1 MTTPANWL
9 GLGYYVLSLANASPL
24 PPRAQLNFI
33 AGSGT
38 TITLADNDATQ
49 STDVTIT
56 ATGGG
61 GSLSPGTARQALFT
75 NSGATAYV
83 WETLA
88 GDVTC
93 PTTPGTLEVTGLLT
107 KALPSLPGSGTS
119 VLQWSSGAFSWAALS
134 GSLTPGAAGQFLV
147 TNAAASAYEWA
158 TLSGDVADSATTPGQ
173 LTVVGLQGRT
183 LESTAPSDGYVI
195 TWSASN
201 AWWYP
206 AASAS
211 GGITALTG
219 DVVAS
224 GSGSVAADVVN
235 LSGSSGVCTVSC
247 DTLQWN
253 SGVAPEI
260 LYTGSSTFQVS
271 ATSAAL
277 SISASTISLAAGT
290 SLSLTGTSFFLD
302 ASSGTGTIEA
312 SGLIE
317 IESSSEVE
325 ITAPTFFGNVSTIEW
340 APAATNAVLATTH
353 WVNMTFDG
361 TVYAVLLHHGS

>member
-107 KALPSLPGSGTS
+107 KALPALPGSGTS

-158 TLSGDVADSATTPGQ
+158 TLSGDIADSATTPGQ

-183 LESTAPSDGYVI
+183 LESTAPSDGYVL

-219 DVVAS
+219 DVLAS
-224 GSGSVAADVVN
+224 GSGSVAADIVN
-235 LSGSSGVCTVSC
+235 ISGSAGVCTISC

-260 LYTGSSTFQVS
+260 LYTGTSAFQIS
-271 ATSAAL
+271 ATSADL
-277 SISASTISLAAGT
+277 TVSASNMSITCSDGEGGDFTVTSPFIQLEASTDCHLTCGGDASLELSGNTTTIGGSTLNLANLTYTSGVLAA
-290 SLSLTGTSFFLD
+290 TGTV
-302 ASSGTGTIEA
+302 A
-312 SGLIE
+312 
-317 IESSSEVE
+317 VE
-325 ITAPTFFGNVSTIEW
+325 IGGTTYKM
-340 APAATNAVLATTH
+340 LAHT
-353 WVNMTFDG
+353 
-361 TVYAVLLHHGS
+361 